1 MLKGDYAH
9 AETGAAVADSGWDK
23 VKSGVGTF
31 FGGVLVIGFFLGV
44 GWFIGFRPI
53 EWVMDFVA
61 ITQSPD
67 KSPRSFEP
75 VAPAEPVEAPIP
87 DSPPMPERWSCYWD
101 PTMNEDWHDDV
112 LCTRGYE
119 YDRPI
124 LLADWGFVTQDDM
137 MAAAADYEAWL
148 NSQR

>member
-1 MLKGDYAH
+1 
-9 AETGAAVADSGWDK
+9 
-23 VKSGVGTF
+23 
-31 FGGVLVIGFFLGV
+31 
-44 GWFIGFRPI
+44 
-53 EWVMDFVA
+53 
-61 ITQSPD
+61 
-67 KSPRSFEP
+67 
-75 VAPAEPVEAPIP
+75 
-87 DSPPMPERWSCYWD
+87 
-101 PTMNEDWHDDV
+101 MNENWHDDV